1 MMIPG
6 KEDNSLLVLI
16 KANEEQA
23 LKTLFLKYYPKLF
36 DYAFSFLKN
45 KFEANEAV
53 SDVFFKIWQIRA
65 QIDADMNLQGYL
77 FASVRNQSLNLI
89 RANRKNF
96 LSLTEISRQDEQSTE
111 SIEQD
116 IFFEE
121 YEQQLLAIVN
131 RMPTRQR
138 EVFQL
143 SRLSGLT
150 YLEIAEALS
159 ISVHTVQE
167 HMVNALKHLRKC
179 IKDQALFD

>member
-6 KEDNSLLVLI
+6 TEDNSLLLLL
-16 KANEEQA
+16 KANEERG

-53 SDVFFKIWQIRA
+53 SDVFFKVWQMRA
-65 QIDADMNLQGYL
+65 QIDAGMNLQGYL
-77 FASVRNQSLNLI
+77 FAAVRNQSLNLI

-96 LSLTEISRQDEQSTE
+96 LSLTEISHQEEQSTD

-116 IFFEE
+116 IFYEE
-121 YEQQLLAIVN
+121 YEQQLLAMVN
-131 RMPTRQR
+131 RMPDRQR

-143 SRLSGLT
+143 SRVSGLT
-150 YLEIAEALS
+150 YLEIAETLS
-159 ISVHTVQE
+159 ISIHTVQE

-179 IKDQALFD
+179 IKDQALLD